1 MPINSSNPDNNNET
15 IKEVPN
21 LHEVMNLIAQIN
33 VDEEIGNMLDAF
45 YVNDEPELK
54 FFSDIKMVPTQ
65 ATNMIAIDQQTK
77 AKTVEMSQEYQMT
90 GTETDVGY
98 LDVSKSHQN
107 ESTNPQT
114 NKKSNMHKSKKH

>member
-1 MPINSSNPDNNNET
+1 MPINSSNPDNNNE
-15 IKEVPN
+15 ILKEVPN
-21 LHEVMNLIAQIN
+21 FHEVMNLIAQIN

-45 YVNDEPELK
+45 YVNDEPELQ
-54 FFSDIKMVPTQ
+54 FFSDIKMIPAQ
-65 ATNMIAIDQQTK
+65 GANMIAIDQQNK

-107 ESTNPQT
+107 ESTNPHT